1 MPEIAA
7 ILPPVAPILA
17 QLTRVGT
24 PFLHIAPEIFAV
36 SADVLEIVL
45 HRVFVARLAVGG
57 EVATVVAEVTAVAA
71 NLSGVLTDFPAIA
84 PDFAVVAPQLTPI
97 LPDVLPILLRVVWPD
112 VLSERRRRQKRRR
125 HTGHRERDCEPHRFS
140 PPLRD
145 DCCALGRRL
154 YVVAFTSR
162 YISRNWLML
171 KAPTV
176 DPRSLAA
183 RLQPLPPRR

>member
-1 MPEIAA
+1 RRHSVSSEVTSGWSLTRPSAVHDPTPGSPAATFQRPEPAGPAPGVSGLLLRSLVGLELFAILSQVPAIVPDVAA
-7 ILPPVAPILA
+7 ILPPVAPIL
-17 QLTRVGT
+17 
-24 PFLHIAPEIFAV
+24 
-36 SADVLEIVL
+36 
-45 HRVFVARLAVGG
+45 
-57 EVATVVAEVTAVAA
+57 
-71 NLSGVLTDFPAIA
+71 
-84 PDFAVVAPQLTPI
+84 
-97 LPDVLPILLRVVWPD
+97 PDVVPIPLRVVWPD
-112 VLSERRRRQKRRR
+112 VLRERRRRQKRRR
-125 HTGHRERDCEPHRFS
+125 HTGHRERDCEPHGFS

-183 RLQPLPPRR
+183 RLQLLAPRR